1 MVGPLAPLELG
12 GLGGQ
17 VGFLDPWPLGWRS
30 RALTAITWVNSR
42 GEQGSS
48 IAAWD
53 RRHTGWP

>member
-42 GEQGSS
+42 GEQ
-48 IAAWD
+48 
-53 RRHTGWP
+53 